1 MSPRRL
7 QFNKRVKIIYVVIF
21 LWLVFGSLA
30 ALFNIAWEQ
39 TSWYFASLT
48 TYVGTYIISESIR
61 KSETPTY
68 VIPKS
73 NREII
78 IYICIL
84 MWLVAG
90 VYGVLSK
97 TDLTQLA
104 AYFTALSGFI
114 AIYVLGQHLRA
125 SNEDLPSVLNSKKS
139 SKQSD
144 VKKIEESVKDP
155 STDSL

>member
-1 MSPRRL
+1 MSPRSK

-21 LWLVFGSLA
+21 LWLAFGSLA
-30 ALFNIAWEQ
+30 AWFGTPWDQ

-48 TYVGTYIISESIR
+48 TYVGTYIISESIK

-78 IYICIL
+78 IYTCVA
-84 MWLVAG
+84 MWSAAG
-90 VYGVLSK
+90 VYGILSK
-97 TDLTQLA
+97 TELTQLA

-125 SNEDLPSVLNSKKS
+125 SNEDSPSALNSKKS
-139 SKQSD
+139 SKQPD
-144 VKKIEESVKDP
+144 VVKTDEPIKDP
-155 STDSL
+155 SNDSL